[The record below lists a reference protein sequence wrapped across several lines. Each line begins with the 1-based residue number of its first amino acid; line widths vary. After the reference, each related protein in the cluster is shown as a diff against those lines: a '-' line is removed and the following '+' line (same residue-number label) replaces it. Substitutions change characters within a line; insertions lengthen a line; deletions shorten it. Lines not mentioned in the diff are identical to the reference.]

1 MCAACE
7 RERTAQLTTLLYRC
21 RYCAAPFMF
30 ILQLMVP
37 ANPPL
42 RSAAVP
48 SQCPCCIAAA
58 CSPRPC
64 SAGKHRPVQL
74 EAALHWPLCCSQL
87 LCNTIGILCHCL
99 SPLHTVCNPTDAPS
113 PWRAITLQSHHGVD
127 SPTQPND
134 REPGYPVR
142 CMARRPERHR
152 SRLLHQP
159 LRVSGGLGALLW
171 NGFCHVEQ
179 SRALKSIL
187 KRAARSL
194 GVEHPLACRCVSLS
208 LRLQHFCLSLCC

>member
-1 MCAACE
+1 VCAACE
-7 RERTAQLTTLLYRC
+7 RECTAQLTTLLYRC

-48 SQCPCCIAAA
+48 SQCPCWLPRLAALGPALLASTGLCNWRRRCIGHFVAR
-58 CSPRPC
+58 SC
-64 SAGKHRPVQL
+64 SAIV
-74 EAALHWPLCCSQL
+74 
-87 LCNTIGILCHCL
+87 CHCL
-99 SPLHTVCNPTDAPS
+99 SPLHTICNPTDAPS
-113 PWRAITLQSHHGVD
+113 PWRAITLQSYHGVD
-127 SPTQPND
+127 SPPEPND
-134 REPGYPVR
+134 REPGHAVR

-159 LRVSGGLGALLW
+159 LRVSGGLGAGLW
-171 NGFCHVEQ
+171 NGFFHVEQ
-179 SRALKSIL
+179 SRALKSFL